1 MPTLPPRDFIYR
13 VCSVLGRKVVSM
25 SQGQSFLD
33 DVIGRIDD
41 AAARLNLDSNVHK
54 TLRTPRRSLGVTFP
68 VKMDNGEVE
77 IFRGYRVQY
86 NYVKGPSKGGIRYHP
101 DVNLEEVT
109 ALAGLMALKCAV
121 VDIPFGGAKGGVAC
135 DPKKMSTDE
144 LERLTRR
151 YTYMILPLIGPEQDI
166 PAPDVNTDYQTMAW
180 IMDTYS
186 MLRGYT
192 VSGVVTGKPL
202 QLGGSKGRATAT
214 GRGLAYVTEE
224 MLRHLNMNAKDTT
237 VTVQGFG
244 NVGMNVAKFLN
255 RDGCRIIGVT
265 DMSGGVFDP
274 KGIDITKLVVHA
286 EKAKNIRGFSA
297 GEAVTDMTEAN
308 RRLLSTESDVMIP
321 AALENQITE
330 SNASEIKTKVIVE
343 GANGPVTRGADDVL
357 SKKGVH
363 VVPDILANSGGVIVS
378 YFEWVQDIQAYLWSE
393 DEVNSRLKS
402 LMTGAFGQVRDF
414 AQKHEVS
421 LRQAAYMLAVDKMA
435 QITKLR
441 GIFP

>member
-1 MPTLPPRDFIYR
+1 
-13 VCSVLGRKVVSM
+13 M
-25 SQGQSFLD
+25 SQGQKFLD

-41 AAARLNLDSNVHK
+41 AAKKLNLERGIHK
-54 TLRTPRRSLGVTFP
+54 TLRTPRRSLMVTFP

-77 IFRGYRVQY
+77 IFTGYRVQY

-101 DVNLEEVT
+101 DVSLEEVT

-135 DPKKMSTDE
+135 DPKRMSMDE

-166 PAPDVNTDYQTMAW
+166 AAPDVNTDYQTMSW

-192 VSGVVTGKPL
+192 VPGVVTGKPL
-202 QLGGSKGRATAT
+202 QLGGSRGRATAT
-214 GRGLAYVTEE
+214 GRGLTYVAEE
-224 MLRHLNMNAKDTT
+224 MLQHLNMDAKDTT

-244 NVGMNVAKFLN
+244 NVGMNVARFLHD
-255 RDGCRIIGVT
+255 DGCRIVGIT
-265 DMSGGVFDP
+265 DMSGGIFNP
-274 KGIDITKLVVHA
+274 RGIDVPNLVLHA
-286 EKAKNIRGFSA
+286 EKTKGIRGFA
-297 GEAVTDMTEAN
+297 GGEIVTDMAEAN
-308 RRLLSTESDVMIP
+308 RRLLSMGSDVMVP

-330 SNASEIKTKVIVE
+330 SNASEVKAKIIVE
-343 GANGPVTRGADDVL
+343 GANGPVTRGGDDIL
-357 SKKGVH
+357 QKKGVH

-393 DEVNSRLKS
+393 AEVNSRLKV
-402 LMTGAFGQVRDF
+402 LMTGAFGQIHDF
-414 AQKHEVS
+414 AEERKVT
-421 LRQAAYMLAVDKMA
+421 LREAAYMLAVDKMA
-435 QITKLR
+435 EITKLR

>member
-1 MPTLPPRDFIYR
+1 
-13 VCSVLGRKVVSM
+13 M
-25 SQGQSFLD
+25 SQGQKFLD

-41 AAARLNLDSNVHK
+41 AAKKLNLERGIHK
-54 TLRTPRRSLGVTFP
+54 TLRTPRRSLMVTFP

-77 IFRGYRVQY
+77 IFTGYRVQY

-101 DVNLEEVT
+101 DVSLEEVT

-135 DPKKMSTDE
+135 DPKRMSMDE

-166 PAPDVNTDYQTMAW
+166 PAPDVNTDYQTMSW

-192 VSGVVTGKPL
+192 VPGVVTGKPL
-202 QLGGSKGRATAT
+202 QLGGSRGRATAT
-214 GRGLAYVTEE
+214 GRGLAYVAEE
-224 MLRHLNMNAKDTT
+224 MLQHLNMDAKDTT

-244 NVGMNVAKFLN
+244 NVGMNVARFLHD
-255 RDGCRIIGVT
+255 DGCRIVGIT
-265 DMSGGVFDP
+265 DMSGGIFNP
-274 KGIDITKLVVHA
+274 RGIDLPNLVLHA
-286 EKAKNIRGFSA
+286 EKTKGIRGFA
-297 GEAVTDMTEAN
+297 GGEIVTDMAEAN
-308 RRLLSTESDVMIP
+308 RRLLSMGSDVMVP

-330 SNASEIKTKVIVE
+330 SNASEVKAKIIVE
-343 GANGPVTRGADDVL
+343 GANGPVTRGGDDIL
-357 SKKGVH
+357 QKKGVH

-393 DEVNSRLKS
+393 GEVNSRLKV
-402 LMTGAFGQVRDF
+402 LMTSAFGQIHDF
-414 AQKHEVS
+414 AEERKVT
-421 LRQAAYMLAVDKMA
+421 LREAAYMLAVDKMA
-435 QITKLR
+435 EITKLR

>member
-1 MPTLPPRDFIYR
+1 
-13 VCSVLGRKVVSM
+13 M
-25 SQGQSFLD
+25 SQGQKFLD

-41 AAARLNLDSNVHK
+41 AAKKLNLERGIHK
-54 TLRTPRRSLGVTFP
+54 TLRTPRRSLMVTFP

-77 IFRGYRVQY
+77 IFTGYRVQY

-101 DVNLEEVT
+101 DVSLEEVT

-135 DPKKMSTDE
+135 DPKRMSMDE

-166 PAPDVNTDYQTMAW
+166 PAPDVNTNYQTMSW

-192 VSGVVTGKPL
+192 VPGVVTGKPL

-224 MLRHLNMNAKDTT
+224 MLQHLNMDAKDTT

-244 NVGMNVAKFLN
+244 NVGMNVARFLHD
-255 RDGCRIIGVT
+255 DGCRIVGIT
-265 DMSGGVFDP
+265 DMSGGIFNP
-274 KGIDITKLVVHA
+274 RGIDVPNLVLHA
-286 EKAKNIRGFSA
+286 EKTKGIRGFA
-297 GEAVTDMTEAN
+297 GGEIVTDMAEAN
-308 RRLLSTESDVMIP
+308 RRLLSMESDVMVP

-330 SNASEIKTKVIVE
+330 SNASEVKAKIIVE
-343 GANGPVTRGADDVL
+343 GANGPATRGADDIL
-357 SKKGVH
+357 QKKGVH

-393 DEVNSRLKS
+393 SEVNSRLKV
-402 LMTGAFGQVRDF
+402 LMTGAFSQIHDF
-414 AQKHEVS
+414 AEERKVT
-421 LRQAAYMLAVDKMA
+421 LREAAYMLAVDKMA
-435 QITKLR
+435 EITKLR

>member
-1 MPTLPPRDFIYR
+1 
-13 VCSVLGRKVVSM
+13 M
-25 SQGQSFLD
+25 SQGQRFLD

-41 AAARLNLDSNVHK
+41 AAEKLNLDHSIHK
-54 TLRTPRRSLGVTFP
+54 TLRTPRRSLKVTFP

-77 IFRGYRVQY
+77 IFSGYRVQY

-101 DVNLEEVT
+101 DVSLEEVT

-135 DPKKMSTDE
+135 DPKKMSMDE

-166 PAPDVNTDYQTMAW
+166 PAPDVNTDYQTMSW

-192 VSGVVTGKPL
+192 VPGVVTGKPL

-224 MLRHLNMNAKDTT
+224 MLGHVSMRTKDTT

-244 NVGMNVAKFLN
+244 NVGMNVAKFLH
-255 RDGCRIIGVT
+255 RDGCRIVGAT
-265 DMSGGVFDP
+265 DMTGGIFNP
-274 KGIDITKLVVHA
+274 KGIDIASLALHA
-286 EKAKNIRGFSA
+286 EKTKSIRDFSG
-297 GEAVTDMTEAN
+297 GEIVTDMTEAN

-330 SNASEIKTKVIVE
+330 SNASEVKAKIIVE

-357 SKKGVH
+357 GKKGVH
-363 VVPDILANSGGVIVS
+363 LVPDILANSGGVIVS

-393 DEVNSRLKS
+393 DEVNSRLKG
-402 LMTGAFGQVRDF
+402 LMTGAFGQVWDF
-414 AQKHEVS
+414 AQKHKVT
-421 LRQAAYMLAVDKMA
+421 LREAAYMLAVDKMA
-435 QITKLR
+435 EITKLR

>member
-1 MPTLPPRDFIYR
+1 
-13 VCSVLGRKVVSM
+13 M
-25 SQGQSFLD
+25 SQGQRFLD

-41 AAARLNLDSNVHK
+41 AAEKLNLDHNIHK
-54 TLRTPRRSLGVTFP
+54 TLRTPRRSLKVTFP

-77 IFRGYRVQY
+77 IFSGYHVQY

-101 DVNLEEVT
+101 DVSLEEVT

-135 DPKKMSTDE
+135 DPKKMSMDE

-166 PAPDVNTDYQTMAW
+166 PAPDVNTDYQTMSW

-192 VSGVVTGKPL
+192 VPGVVTGKPL

-224 MLRHLNMNAKDTT
+224 MLGHVSMNTRDTT

-244 NVGMNVAKFLN
+244 NVGMNVAKFLH
-255 RDGCRIIGVT
+255 RDGCRIVGAT
-265 DMSGGVFDP
+265 DMTGGIFNP
-274 KGIDITKLVVHA
+274 KGIDIASLALHA
-286 EKAKNIRGFSA
+286 EKTKSIRGFSG
-297 GEAVTDMTEAN
+297 GEIVTDMTEAN

-330 SNASEIKTKVIVE
+330 SNASEVKAKIIVE

-357 SKKGVH
+357 GKKGVH
-363 VVPDILANSGGVIVS
+363 LVPDILANSGGVIVS

-393 DEVNSRLKS
+393 DEVNSRLKG
-402 LMTGAFGQVRDF
+402 LMIAAFGQVWDF
-414 AQKHEVS
+414 AQKHKVT
-421 LRQAAYMLAVDKMA
+421 LREAAYMLAVNKMA
-435 QITKLR
+435 EITKLR

>member
-1 MPTLPPRDFIYR
+1 
-13 VCSVLGRKVVSM
+13 M
-25 SQGQSFLD
+25 SQGQKFLE

-41 AAARLNLDSNVHK
+41 AAKKLDLDRSIHK
-54 TLRTPRRSLGVTFP
+54 TLRTPRRSLMVTFP

-77 IFRGYRVQY
+77 IFTGYRVQY

-101 DVNLEEVT
+101 DVSLEEVT

-135 DPKKMSTDE
+135 DPKRMSLEE

-166 PAPDVNTDYQTMAW
+166 PAPDVNTDYQTMSW

-192 VSGVVTGKPL
+192 VPGVVTGKPL

-224 MLRHLNMNAKDTT
+224 MLQHVGMSIKDTT
-237 VTVQGFG
+237 VCVQGFG
-244 NVGMNVAKFLN
+244 NVGMNVARFLHD
-255 RDGCRIIGVT
+255 DGCRIVGATDMTGGIFNPQGIDIPSLALHSEKSKGIRGFAGGEIVT
-265 DMSGGVFDP
+265 DM
-274 KGIDITKLVVHA
+274 A
-286 EKAKNIRGFSA
+286 
-297 GEAVTDMTEAN
+297 EAN
-308 RRLLSTESDVMIP
+308 RRLLSMGCDVMIP

-330 SNASEIKTKVIVE
+330 SNASEVKAKMVIE
-343 GANGPVTRGADDVL
+343 GANGPITRDADDIL
-357 SKKGVH
+357 RKKSVR

-393 DEVNSRLKS
+393 EEVNSRLKG
-402 LMTGAFGQVRDF
+402 LMTGAFNQVWNF
-414 AQKHEVS
+414 AEKHNVT
-421 LRQAAYMLAVDKMA
+421 LREAAYMLAVDKMA
-435 QITKLR
+435 EITRLR

>member
-1 MPTLPPRDFIYR
+1 
-13 VCSVLGRKVVSM
+13 M
-25 SQGQSFLD
+25 SQGQKFLD

-41 AAARLNLDSNVHK
+41 AAKKLNLERGIHK
-54 TLRTPRRSLGVTFP
+54 TLRTPRRSLMVTFP

-77 IFRGYRVQY
+77 IFTGYRVQY

-101 DVNLEEVT
+101 DVSLEEVT

-121 VDIPFGGAKGGVAC
+121 VDVPFGGAKGGVAC
-135 DPKKMSTDE
+135 DPKRMSMDE

-166 PAPDVNTDYQTMAW
+166 PAPDVNTDYQTMSW

-192 VSGVVTGKPL
+192 VPGVVTGKPL

-214 GRGLAYVTEE
+214 GRGLAYVAEE
-224 MLRHLNMNAKDTT
+224 MLQHLNMDTKDTT
-237 VTVQGFG
+237 VAVQGFG
-244 NVGMNVAKFLN
+244 NVGMNVARFLHD
-255 RDGCRIIGVT
+255 DGCRIVGVT
-265 DMSGGVFDP
+265 DMSGGIFNP
-274 KGIDITKLVVHA
+274 RGIDVPNLVLHTEKTKG
-286 EKAKNIRGFSA
+286 IRGFA
-297 GEAVTDMTEAN
+297 GGEIVTDMAEAN
-308 RRLLSTESDVMIP
+308 RRLLSMGSDVMVP

-330 SNASEIKTKVIVE
+330 SNASEVKAKIIVE
-343 GANGPVTRGADDVL
+343 GANGPVTRGGDDIL
-357 SKKGVH
+357 QKKGVH

-393 DEVNSRLKS
+393 GEVNSRLKV
-402 LMTGAFGQVRDF
+402 LMTRAFGQVRDF
-414 AQKHEVS
+414 AEERKVT
-421 LRQAAYMLAVDKMA
+421 LREAAYMLAVDKMA
-435 QITKLR
+435 EITKLR

>member
-1 MPTLPPRDFIYR
+1 
-13 VCSVLGRKVVSM
+13 M
-25 SQGQSFLD
+25 SQGQRFLD

-41 AAARLNLDSNVHK
+41 AAEKLNLDHNIHK
-54 TLRTPRRSLGVTFP
+54 TLRTPRRSLKVTFP

-77 IFRGYRVQY
+77 IFSGYRVQY

-101 DVNLEEVT
+101 DVSLEEVT

-135 DPKKMSTDE
+135 DPKKMSMDE

-166 PAPDVNTDYQTMAW
+166 PAPDVNTDYQTMSW

-192 VSGVVTGKPL
+192 VPGVVTGKPL

-224 MLRHLNMNAKDTT
+224 MLRHLSMSAKDTT

-244 NVGMNVAKFLN
+244 NVGMNVAKFLH
-255 RDGCRIIGVT
+255 RDGCRIVGVT
-265 DMSGGVFDP
+265 DMNGGIFNP
-274 KGIDITKLVVHA
+274 KGIDITNLALHA
-286 EKAKNIRGFSA
+286 EKTKSIRGFSG
-297 GEAVTDMTEAN
+297 GEIVTDMTEAN

-330 SNASEIKTKVIVE
+330 SNASEVKAKVIVE

-357 SKKGVH
+357 GKKGVH
-363 VVPDILANSGGVIVS
+363 LVPDILANSGGVIVS
-378 YFEWVQDIQAYLWSE
+378 YFELVQDIQAYLWSE
-393 DEVNSRLKS
+393 DEVNSRLKG
-402 LMTGAFGQVRDF
+402 LMTGAFGQVWDF
-414 AQKHEVS
+414 AQNHKVT
-421 LRQAAYMLAVDKMA
+421 LREAAYMLAVDKMA
-435 QITKLR
+435 EITKLR